1 MAGRGSLAMLN
12 QAIDDYLKIRR
23 TAGFEL
29 KVDEGLLRNYARFA
43 TARSQT
49 HVRRQ
54 TAMDW
59 AAQAP
64 SPDQRERR
72 LGMVRRFA
80 EHVRAE
86 DPAHERVPRQ
96 VFARQ
101 RQRAFPTLL
110 MPEQLL
116 QLLDATARLR
126 PKGSLRPLTYYT
138 LFGLLAATGLRI
150 AEALHLRLTDIT
162 ADGLLVRKTK
172 FHKSRLVPLHETTDA
187 ALERYLEQRNAVGGG
202 DDHVFIS
209 TTGGALTYAMVNGTL
224 HYLIA
229 SINLGLERDQRPPRI
244 HDLRHYF
251 ALKALESCNGGHD
264 AVARHMLALSTYMG
278 HAHVADTYWYL
289 QATPQLM
296 RDIADAC
303 EHDHDGGAR

>member
-1 MAGRGSLAMLN
+1 MLN

-43 TARSQT
+43 AARSET

-54 TAMDW
+54 TAIDW

-64 SPDQRERR
+64 STEQRERR

-96 VFARQ
+96 VFAHTR
-101 RQRAFPTLL
+101 RRAFPTLL
-110 MPEQLL
+110 TPEQLQ

-150 AEALHLRLTDIT
+150 SEALRLRLDDLTV
-162 ADGLLVRKTK
+162 DGLLVRKTK
-172 FHKSRLVPLHETTDA
+172 FHKSRLVPLQDSTDA
-187 ALERYLEQRNAVGGG
+187 ALRRYLEQRSAVGGG

-209 TTGGALTYAMVNGTL
+209 TTGGALTYAMVNGTF

-229 SINLGLERDQRPPRI
+229 SINLASGVDQRPPRI

-251 ALKALESCNGGHD
+251 ALKALERCNGGRD
-264 AVARHMLALSTYMG
+264 AVARHMLALSTYLG

-296 RDIADAC
+296 RGIADAC
-303 EHDHDGGAR
+303 EHCDDGGAR